1 MSYTQKLFGTDAEG
15 KFRHFFSIM
24 LPILITQTAIMGMN
38 FFDTIMSGHAG
49 AEQLAGTSIGGNLW
63 MPIFTTINGIL
74 IAATPLTA
82 HLLGA
87 GQRRKTG
94 RIVCHGLCLA
104 ILFSVFCFIA
114 GSLFLQPFINS
125 LGLEPQVAHIAVY
138 YLAGVGI
145 GIIPFFM
152 GTVLR
157 AFIDTLGGTR
167 LTMQV
172 YLAALPVNGALNYV
186 LIYGKMGL
194 PPLGGIGAGIG
205 TGITCWLIF
214 GMFVLIIR
222 HHSQYRDIKIF
233 REHVSRKNCC
243 SVAHQKQEETR
254 SDKERNSSLRQ
265 GNLLSETERETFLS
279 KTLLLE
285 YLRIGVPIGL
295 SIFMETSIFG
305 VVAFLVARF
314 GTAAIAAS
322 QASMNFASLLYMLPL
337 SVSMSMTILTGIEA
351 GARRWRNAEQYGN
364 AGLAFNWTCAL
375 VLPALCYMMRYPI
388 AHMYVTEPEVID
400 VCVRF
405 LTYGCL
411 FTMGDAVAAPIQ
423 GILRGYKDVNAPF
436 YSSLIAYWGIC
447 APLGLYF
454 DYMLNHGPYSYWQSL
469 DIGIFVSALIL
480 FLRLLHIRRKLRR
493 KNEIYGNTD

>member
-63 MPIFTTINGIL
+63 MPVFTTINGIL

-172 YLAALPVNGALNYV
+172 YLAALPVNGALN
-186 LIYGKMGL
+186 
-194 PPLGGIGAGIG
+194 
-205 TGITCWLIF
+205 
-214 GMFVLIIR
+214 IR

-254 SDKERNSSLRQ
+254 SDKERNSSLRK
-265 GNLLSETERETFLS
+265 GDLLSETERETFLS

-375 VLPALCYMMRYPI
+375 VLPALCYLMRYPI

-493 KNEIYGNTD
+493 ENEIYGNTD